1 MSSAKVELSYLIC
14 SALIFDLLM
23 LASDGYW
30 RVLETG
36 CSPVQGI
43 TIEYETR
50 SAMAK
55 FILKLPPPCCDLVR
69 VMPTNRDSFP
79 WVSWAVGSGMAS
91 ELGTRLDFKMP
102 DYT

>member
-30 RVLETG
+30 RVLGTG

-50 SAMAK
+50 SAMVLQLVK
-55 FILKLPPPCCDLVR
+55 ELVDLHLPNLHICVTTGPNLFLNSPPL
-69 VMPTNRDSFP
+69 
-79 WVSWAVGSGMAS
+79 
-91 ELGTRLDFKMP
+91 L
-102 DYT
+102 